1 MAYIM
6 HMDQSQPI
14 HLHGKPSPSGAAS
27 NAVASCGHG
36 CACDADPAAGLT
48 DLPGTP
54 KGSPDHTSETVPS
67 PATSAAPGIFHF
79 LKTSEWAGPSGS
91 AALLLVG
98 LLLEYALGAE
108 TIKTLGFP
116 APHELLAFIYLS
128 AWLPVG
134 WPVFRQAL
142 TKVRE
147 GDIFTEFL
155 LMSLASF
162 GAFYIGE
169 FPEAVAVMLFY
180 AIGELFQGAAV
191 RRARSNIRALLD
203 VRPTTARVVQN
214 GLHHAGKDGRQVAA
228 NATSAAKTTSA
239 TSAGDHTHIVHPQ
252 HVQPGQILRVLAGER
267 IPLDGHLLSPTA
279 VVDAAAL
286 TGESL
291 PVTLS
296 TGETLLSGMINAGPV
311 IDLRVTRGFT
321 DSAIS
326 RILQLVQ
333 DATARKARTELFIRR
348 FARVYTP
355 IVTLLAALVI
365 TLPALWVADY
375 NFNDWLYRG
384 LVFLVISCPCALVI
398 SIPLGYFGGIGAA
411 SRNGILVKGG
421 NHLDALRQVNT
432 IVFDKTG
439 TLTKGTFAVTAALD
453 AHGKPLDPAQ
463 LSAVPWF
470 AALVGLE
477 QHTTHPVARAI
488 TSHAT
493 TLGTPAAPVH
503 SADEVAG
510 KGLRGIFDDQPML
523 AGSLNWLAQQGTPAP
538 AIRDDAYPGSTVVAV
553 SIGGQFAGA
562 VLLADVVKPGIAE
575 TIAELRRDGIRR
587 ILMLTGDRMASAGE
601 IARQAGITEFEAELL
616 PGEKSAVIER
626 LKADP
631 TAVVAFVGDG
641 INDAPSLAL
650 ADVGVAMGGLGS
662 DAAIETADVVLQQDH
677 PRSLLHGRR
686 ISRHTRNVVW
696 QNIVLALGVKV
707 LVMTLG
713 ALGMATLWEAVFAD
727 VGVALLAVL
736 NAMRIR

>member
-14 HLHGKPSPSGAAS
+14 HLHGKTSPNGAAS

-54 KGSPDHTSETVPS
+54 AESPGHSPELTPS
-67 PATSAAPGIFHF
+67 SATSAAPGIFHF

-98 LLLEYALGAE
+98 LLLEYAVGAD
-108 TIKTLGFP
+108 TLRALGFP
-116 APHELLAFIYLS
+116 KPHELLAFIYLT

-134 WPVFRQAL
+134 WPVFRQAM
-142 TKVRE
+142 TKARE

-203 VRPTTARVVQN
+203 VRPTTARLVQN
-214 GLHHAGKDGRQVAA
+214 
-228 NATSAAKTTSA
+228 
-239 TSAGDHTHIVHPQ
+239 GDHTHIIHPQ
-252 HVQPGQILRVLAGER
+252 HVQPGAILRVLAGER

-279 VVDAAAL
+279 VVDVAAL

-365 TLPALWVADY
+365 ALPALWVADY

-421 NHLDALRQVNT
+421 NHLDTLRQVNT

-453 AHGKPLDPAQ
+453 AGGKPLDPAQ
-463 LSAVPWF
+463 LSAAPWF

-493 TLGTPAAPVH
+493 ALGIPAAPVH

-510 KGLRGIFDDQPML
+510 KGLRGIFDGQPML

-538 AIRDDAYPGSTVVAV
+538 AIHDDAYPGCTVVAV

-562 VLLADVVKPGIAE
+562 VLLADVLKSGIAE

-616 PGEKSAVIER
+616 PGDKSAVIER
-626 LKADP
+626 LKSDP